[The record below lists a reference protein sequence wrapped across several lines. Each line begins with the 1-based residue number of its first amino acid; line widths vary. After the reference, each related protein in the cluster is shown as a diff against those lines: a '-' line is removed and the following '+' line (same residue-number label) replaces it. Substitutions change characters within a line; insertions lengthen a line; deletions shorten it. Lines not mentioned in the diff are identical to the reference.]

1 MEEDIGP
8 GASRQGQRPSGK
20 ALSAP
25 MVGHRT
31 PAALPQVVW
40 QQEPGPWSL
49 VSSSA
54 SPSSVAAAW
63 LFTFLDEFCCMYNG
77 NINRRRR
84 RIK

>member
-25 MVGHRT
+25 MAGHHT

-49 VSSSA
+49 VSSSLQSHGLQHA
-54 SPSSVAAAW
+54 RFPLPSLSPGACSDSYPLSW
-63 LFTFLDEFCCMYNG
+63 
-77 NINRRRR
+77 
-84 RIK
+84 

>member
-25 MVGHRT
+25 MAGHRT

-63 LFTFLDEFCCMYNG
+63 LFTFLSPTPG
-77 NINRRRR
+77 VH
-84 RIK
+84 